1 MKRKEERDRE
11 RGGRKRREEL
21 CPERN
26 RNKSDTHSYTSLQK
40 FDKTSS
46 KTTVSMCESVY
57 QNISGPDSHRCSEQR
72 LLDGKPRGLD
82 LCSSPHE
89 TCASG
94 QAASLAQASVC
105 SSVNGSDHDASL
117 GTVPETL
124 THRGLLIFAKI
135 CMAYAMCR
143 TQS

>member
-1 MKRKEERDRE
+1 M
-11 RGGRKRREEL
+11 
-21 CPERN
+21 RN
-26 RNKSDTHSYTSLQK
+26 CVLSKTETNQNTHSYTSLQK
-40 FDKTSS
+40 FDKISS
-46 KTTVSMCESVY
+46 KTTVSMCESIY

-72 LLDGKPRGLD
+72 LLDGKPRGLH
-82 LCSSPHE
+82 LSSSPRE

-94 QAASLAQASVC
+94 PAASLAQASVC

-117 GTVPETL
+117 STVPETL
-124 THRGLLIFAKI
+124 THCGLLIFAKI